1 MYIVLLIVPFCPSAE
16 FKTRCFVF
24 RTGPGGG
31 TSGDNKIEAA
41 AEEDKEANGGAAAA
55 SAAAQEVPTK
65 CVSNVMKIQI
75 KAQIQ
80 YIDFEGRADGETRI
94 FHFLTCTIATSLCG
108 RVTRLQTKKKCLTT
122 NLLCKIC

>member
-41 AEEDKEANGGAAAA
+41 AEEDKDAKKITESQLLIGRLLFIFQLGMNFNQHGNLAARLGG
-55 SAAAQEVPTK
+55 S
-65 CVSNVMKIQI
+65 C
-75 KAQIQ
+75 
-80 YIDFEGRADGETRI
+80 
-94 FHFLTCTIATSLCG
+94 
-108 RVTRLQTKKKCLTT
+108 
-122 NLLCKIC
+122 